1 MEKSISVPIS
11 YLHKE
16 HINEFLN
23 FPDLEDILIFFYKY
37 RTYGRDNHLHH
48 QSLSAGI
55 TFINVVSSQH
65 DLQKLNNCL

>member
-11 YLHKE
+11 YLCKG

-23 FPDLEDILIFFYKY
+23 FPDLEDILIFVYMYK
-37 RTYGRDNHLHH
+37 TYGRYYHLHH

-55 TFINVVSSQH
+55 TFINIVSSQH
-65 DLQKLNNCL
+65 DLQELNNCL